1 MVAVSGRPLRLVN
14 ISRFVKKEN
23 IIRPMRAQDVLVACQ
38 LAVGAQSGLTLQQLS
53 LALGLSLSDV
63 HGAMSR
69 NRAAGL
75 CRPIEAG
82 ARRRGV
88 DPVDH
93 HALQEFLIHGV
104 GYVFPAKRSALALGI
119 PTALTENSLSPDALP
134 VVWPS
139 SEGFVRGESIEP
151 LHKSVPIVASRD
163 AAMHSLLSAI
173 DVLRLGDREKR
184 DAAIARITSL
194 LHSPD
199 LLRSA

>member
-1 MVAVSGRPLRLVN
+1 MQVN

-23 IIRPMRAQDVLVACQ
+23 IILPMRAQDVLVACQ
-38 LAVGAQSGLTLQQLS
+38 LALGAHRGFTLQQLS
-53 LALGLSLSDV
+53 LALGLSVSDV

-75 CRPIEAG
+75 CRPNESAV
-82 ARRRGV
+82 RRRGV

-104 GYVFPAKRSALALGI
+104 GYVFPARRSALALGI

-139 SEGFVRGESIEP
+139 SEGRVRGESIEP
-151 LHKSVPIVASRD
+151 LHKSVPLVASRD
-163 AAMHSLLSAI
+163 AAMHALLSAI

-184 DAAIARITSL
+184 DTAIVRIRAL
-194 LHSPD
+194 LNSTD